1 MDILIKSFIVIF
13 LIVFTT
19 SCILVLNED
28 IEDSFIE
35 PEISLSPKP
44 VLPMSEQ
51 IVRSAK
57 GDMISQ
63 IPVGWF
69 FVDVESKTSPDVI
82 AVAVNPEYNLSAVF
96 SSIKHIPAVDD
107 DLENEGLYGLARLCL
122 TRRER
127 KTGGSVKL
135 FGKYQQINMGNQE
148 FVKYEFSSTGGA
160 VKAKAAVFI
169 SNSDEF
175 YEFALIPMNI
185 NNNQLPQQLDIDD
198 VFKSILA
205 TIKY

>member
-1 MDILIKSFIVIF
+1 MKLLIKNVLFLFLIIIVSSCIIVIHE
-13 LIVFTT
+13 
-19 SCILVLNED
+19 ED
-28 IEDSFIE
+28 IDNFIE

-44 VLPMSEQ
+44 VIPMSEQ
-51 IVRSAK
+51 IIRSAK

-63 IPVGWF
+63 IPEGWF
-69 FVDVESKTSPDVI
+69 FVDMENKTSPDII

-96 SSIKHIPAVDD
+96 STVKHIPTIDD
-107 DLENEGLYGLARLCL
+107 DIETEGLYGLARLCL

-127 KTGGSVKL
+127 KTSGSVKL

-148 FVKYEFSSTGGA
+148 FVKYEFSTTGGA
-160 VKAKAAVFI
+160 TKAKSAVFI
-169 SNSDEF
+169 SSSGEF
-175 YEFALIPMNI
+175 YEFALIPMNV
-185 NNNQLPQQLDIDD
+185 NNNPLPQQLEIDD

>member
-1 MDILIKSFIVIF
+1 MIVHQ
-13 LIVFTT
+13 
-19 SCILVLNED
+19 E
-28 IEDSFIE
+28 EESFIE

-51 IVRSAK
+51 IVRSIK

-63 IPVGWF
+63 IPEGWF
-69 FVDVESKTSPDVI
+69 FVNVENMTSPDII

-96 SSIKHIPAVDD
+96 SSVKLIPSVDD
-107 DLENEGLYGLARLCL
+107 DMGNEGLYGLARLCL
-122 TRRER
+122 SRRER
-127 KTGGSVKL
+127 KTGGAVRL
-135 FGKYQQINMGNQE
+135 YGKYQQINMGNQE

-160 VKAKAAVFI
+160 IKARAAVFV
-169 SNSDEF
+169 SNMDQF
-175 YEFALIPMNI
+175 YEFALIPLSV
-185 NNNQLPQQLDIDD
+185 NNNKLPQQIEIDD

>member
-1 MDILIKSFIVIF
+1 MKFIIKTK
-13 LIVFTT
+13 IVFLLILLVS
-19 SCILVLNED
+19 SCIIVVHEED
-28 IEDSFIE
+28 ADDFIE

-44 VLPMSEQ
+44 IIPMSEQ
-51 IVRSAK
+51 IIRSSK

-63 IPVGWF
+63 IPQGWF
-69 FVDVESKTSPDVI
+69 FVDMESKTSDDII

-96 SSIKHIPAVDD
+96 SYVKHIPAIDSD
-107 DLENEGLYGLARLCL
+107 IETEGLYGLARMCL

-127 KTGGSVKL
+127 KTSGSVKL

-148 FVKYEFSSTGGA
+148 FVKYEFSTTGGA
-160 VKAKAAVFI
+160 TKAKSAVFV
-169 SNSDEF
+169 SNAGEF

-185 NNNQLPQQLDIDD
+185 NNNPLPQQLEIDD